1 VAASQQAVASPTT
14 EESSTSAPELR
25 EQGEWPEKTS
35 LYLLRTDGKSCSR
48 ELVTGSGKLH
58 FAYPSTQ
65 QHLIVWKS
73 RPETVMI
80 IVKLGNELVNE
91 FMEVVRFLGREGL
104 KVVVEPHV
112 FEQHV
117 AGNHELLPYVY
128 TFATSETSR
137 LADCVDFVVC
147 LGGDGVILHASGLF
161 NHNIPPVIA
170 FNLGSL
176 GFLTNFSYNNFER
189 DLGNV
194 IRGSA
199 KLDSCSFANENLD
212 EPDSAQLGKMNG
224 PDGAVQNG
232 VMVTLRMRM
241 ECQVFR
247 SNSEEPTE
255 VQEVLNELVIDR
267 GSSSF
272 LTNIECYEKGRYIT
286 RVQADGIMLA
296 TPTGST
302 AYSVSAGGSM
312 VHPNVPAML
321 LTPICPHSLS
331 FRPIIL
337 PDYAEIELRIPT
349 NARSPAWVCFD
360 GRSRQELQA
369 GDKVRVKMS
378 ENPMPTI
385 NRTDL
390 TGDWFD
396 SLDRC
401 FRWSDRLE
409 QKPAWSDEKPVGK
422 DAFR

>member
-1 VAASQQAVASPTT
+1 MMLT
-14 EESSTSAPELR
+14 
-25 EQGEWPEKTS
+25 
-35 LYLLRTDGKSCSR
+35 R
-48 ELVTGSGKLH
+48 ELLVGLALLKYSSIRN
-58 FAYPSTQ
+58 APTQ
-65 QHLIVWKS
+65 QILTVCFVDLWFFLDCSGPSEGSQWRQTLSPGYSFRNGTSWK
-73 RPETVMI
+73 P
-80 IVKLGNELVNE
+80 
-91 FMEVVRFLGREGL
+91 FLC
-104 KVVVEPHV
+104 PSP
-112 FEQHV
+112 
-117 AGNHELLPYVY
+117 A
-128 TFATSETSR
+128 
-137 LADCVDFVVC
+137 
-147 LGGDGVILHASGLF
+147 
-161 NHNIPPVIA
+161 
-170 FNLGSL
+170 
-176 GFLTNFSYNNFER
+176 
-189 DLGNV
+189 
-194 IRGSA
+194 
-199 KLDSCSFANENLD
+199 
-212 EPDSAQLGKMNG
+212 
-224 PDGAVQNG
+224 G

-241 ECQVFR
+241 ECQVIR
-247 SNSEEPTE
+247 SHSEEPTE

-337 PDYAEIELRIPT
+337 PDYAEIELRIPV

-360 GRSRQELQA
+360 GRSRQELQG

-409 QKPAWSDEKPVGK
+409 QKPAWSDEKPAGK